1 MKVFV
6 KSHPVISFIVL
17 TFGFTWLFW
26 GLVYGLRLSMGAGY
40 LPFLIGAAGPSLMAF
55 VVSAI
60 RGGREEVRS
69 LWKRVT
75 LWRVGLGWYLAAL
88 LFPSVIALG
97 GIGLSRM
104 FGGATPD
111 FSAFI
116 RQWFLIP
123 IALITGMLLGGP
135 LEEEFGWRGFALL
148 QLQKRYNALASSVIV
163 GTFWGLWH
171 LPAFLIPWSTQHNL
185 PVILFLLHDI
195 ALAVVFTWIF
205 NNTGGS
211 VWMTMLAHA
220 AFNLTLTILPVNP
233 SMAGSEQPLVFAI
246 GLLYLMAILVL
257 VVFGPGT
264 LTHGAEQRQNGNSL

>member
-1 MKVFV
+1 MKAIV
-6 KSHPVISFIVL
+6 KSHPVISFFVL

-26 GLVYGLRLSMGAGY
+26 GSVYGLNLSLGPGY
-40 LPFLIGAAGPSLMAF
+40 LPFIMGAAGPSLMAF

-60 RGGREEVRS
+60 CGGREEVRS
-69 LWKRVT
+69 LWKRIT
-75 LWRVGLGWYLAAL
+75 SWRAGLGWYLTAL
-88 LFPSVIALG
+88 LFPAVLALG
-97 GIGLSRM
+97 GIGLSRYL
-104 FGGATPD
+104 GGASPD
-111 FSAFI
+111 FSTFAK
-116 RQWFLIP
+116 QWFLIP
-123 IALITGMLLGGP
+123 VALITGMLLGGP
-135 LEEEFGWRGFALL
+135 LEEEFGWRGFALV
-148 QLQKRYNALASSVIV
+148 QLQKRYNALTSSVIV

-220 AFNLTLTILPVNP
+220 AFNLTLTILPVTP
-233 SMAGSEQPLVFAI
+233 AMAGSERPLGITV
-246 GLLYLMAILVL
+246 GLLYLMAVLVL

-264 LTHGAEQRQNGNSL
+264 LTHKAEQRQNEKFL